1 MRIYKNF
8 TEALGEIKRDLA
20 EMGILVHTQ
29 TMQDKVIADNPEF
42 ETLEVQ
48 NYLYTVTNVDISH
61 LNPTQPWADNEF
73 KERVSRINFNPG
85 VAWMDR
91 KEVWDEF
98 LEEDGKFSYTYPV
111 RMSEQIDPII
121 EELKAHP
128 DSRQLF
134 LSVWNPSIDINR
146 LGRRRVPCTLGY
158 YFQKRDGRL
167 NITYLQRSADFITH
181 FQNDLYLAVKLME
194 YIAHEA
200 ECEPGMFTHWVG
212 SLHMYRKD
220 AKGVF

>member
-29 TMQDKVIADNPEF
+29 TMQDKIIANDPEF
-42 ETLEVQ
+42 ETLEIQ
-48 NYLYTVTNVDISH
+48 NYLYTVTDTNLDH
-61 LNPTQPWADNEF
+61 LSPSQPWADMEF
-73 KERVSRINFNPG
+73 VERVSGVKFNPG
-85 VAWMDR
+85 VAWLER
-91 KEVWDEF
+91 KEIWDEF
-98 LEEDGKFSYTYPV
+98 LEEDGKFSYTYPE
-111 RMSEQIDPII
+111 RMAEQIHGII
-121 EELKAHP
+121 EELKVHP

-134 LSVWNPSIDINR
+134 LSIWNPSIDIDR
-146 LGRRRVPCTLGY
+146 LGHRRVPCSLGY
-158 YFQKRDGRL
+158 HFQKREGRL

-181 FQNDLYLAVKLME
+181 FQNDLYLAVKLLKH
-194 YIAHEA
+194 IAQEA
-200 ECEPGMFTHWVG
+200 ECEAGMFTHWVG